1 MPSTKPIRPARRP
14 RFPEGIP
21 PRPTRPPPRFTPCD
35 EQIQPRT
42 SDLLCLLES
51 RDRLDRVELCLL
63 ESWDRLDRVEKHV
76 MLQKQKIHRELVRKW
91 PICLKKMDAKENM
104 INALRSSGDELGER
118 DGESK
123 GAGLAL
129 AREKISDYLTN
140 ETINCR
146 ACSNLNYPNTAQ
158 VALLGHGDESS
169 EERRLRCGAG
179 WGRTVLPVLLGI
191 IILIR
196 ISLAKSPWR
205 CRISLAKS
213 LWRWNGQTKL
223 KQC

>member
-1 MPSTKPIRPARRP
+1 
-14 RFPEGIP
+14 
-21 PRPTRPPPRFTPCD
+21 
-35 EQIQPRT
+35 
-42 SDLLCLLES
+42 
-51 RDRLDRVELCLL
+51 
-63 ESWDRLDRVEKHV
+63 
-76 MLQKQKIHRELVRKW
+76 
-91 PICLKKMDAKENM
+91 MDAKENM

-140 ETINCR
+140 ETIDCR